1 MGENEVSLLLFD
13 RQILSKSWLVIC
25 AVRHFLFVKDL
36 KTNLW
41 NRTIPPFLQSTRN
54 MLLEHACTICM
65 YGHT

>member
-36 KTNLW
+36 KVAVNTV
-41 NRTIPPFLQSTRN
+41 
-54 MLLEHACTICM
+54 
-65 YGHT
+65 